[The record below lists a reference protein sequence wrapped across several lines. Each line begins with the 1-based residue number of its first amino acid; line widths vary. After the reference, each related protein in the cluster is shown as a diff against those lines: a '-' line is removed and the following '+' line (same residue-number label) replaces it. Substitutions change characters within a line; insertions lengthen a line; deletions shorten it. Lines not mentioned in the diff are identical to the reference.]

1 MGAGGSR
8 SIVGFVFLPRPVA
21 TGIDFLD
28 SRWSEWIHV
37 TLKWG
42 KSRLATR
49 LALTAAFVALAV
61 VLFAAAM
68 TTRLNYDEEQYV
80 AGAYFARGLSV
91 YRDFISFQP
100 PLYTWILG
108 VVFDALDGWYLLAAR
123 VVTWLLAFGSCA
135 LLFSLLRSC
144 GTGRV
149 GALALVLAFATSPFT
164 KGPLVYSRNDI
175 MPLVFLLVGLR
186 LCLGADGAISQ
197 SAARTMSGGF
207 FVALAA
213 ATKYTYL
220 FAAPVLA
227 AAFLYDEYVRREANR
242 PFRAPR
248 TGSFLAGATLAILPL
263 IYYLAVHQ
271 DRFVFLTLQFH
282 LTAGYDW
289 YRAQGIGDL
298 LTLERKVRSLPGQM
312 IRHGNATIL
321 CIFAFS
327 AIVLARRGFREHWR
341 PRHWDARTIALAGL
355 FGGAL
360 TFATL
365 VGPFAMYFAPVAALG
380 TLLAGRAYAA
390 ARPGL
395 PRWLAAA
402 LLIVSLAPAVPAF
415 QSYGRLLVRS
425 ADLDHWTGIQT
436 HRSAVWIA
444 QILAQHGVAGH
455 VATLFPIVVMD
466 VNRVLPEFAAGPFF
480 FRSADAYSAERVAKL
495 RGVGPATL
503 DTLFAVSPPAAIVGG
518 FGPFRFHWNPPMD
531 AALIDYARRAG
542 FVCVVD
548 NWTIN
553 RYRNGQVWIRPG
565 GRQPL
570 GVPGGCRG

>member
-1 MGAGGSR
+1 MTSC
-8 SIVGFVFLPRPVA
+8 
-21 TGIDFLD
+21 
-28 SRWSEWIHV
+28 RWS
-37 TLKWG
+37 
-42 KSRLATR
+42 
-49 LALTAAFVALAV
+49 
-61 VLFAAAM
+61 
-68 TTRLNYDEEQYV
+68 
-80 AGAYFARGLSV
+80 
-91 YRDFISFQP
+91 
-100 PLYTWILG
+100 
-108 VVFDALDGWYLLAAR
+108 
-123 VVTWLLAFGSCA
+123 SCWW
-135 LLFSLLRSC
+135 
-144 GTGRV
+144 
-149 GALALVLAFATSPFT
+149 
-164 KGPLVYSRNDI
+164 D
-175 MPLVFLLVGLR
+175 
-186 LCLGADGAISQ
+186 
-197 SAARTMSGGF
+197 
-207 FVALAA
+207 
-213 ATKYTYL
+213 
-220 FAAPVLA
+220 
-227 AAFLYDEYVRREANR
+227 
-242 PFRAPR
+242 
-248 TGSFLAGATLAILPL
+248 
-263 IYYLAVHQ
+263 YYLAVHQ

-327 AIVLARRGFREHWR
+327 AIVLARRRFWEHRR

-395 PRWLAAA
+395 PLWLAAA

-425 ADLDHWTGIQT
+425 TDLDHWTGIQT

-548 NWTIN
+548 DWTIN